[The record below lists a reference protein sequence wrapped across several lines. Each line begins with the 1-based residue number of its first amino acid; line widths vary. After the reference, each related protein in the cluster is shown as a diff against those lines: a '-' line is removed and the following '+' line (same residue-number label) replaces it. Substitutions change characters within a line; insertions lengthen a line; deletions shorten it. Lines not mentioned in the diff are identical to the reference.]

1 MRRLVCNA
9 TRICAALAIAAAGL
23 LWAAGPASAQ
33 ALSIDQRRDLL
44 FGRVGTSDFPGT
56 VTITPAGG
64 KTTTGGVIDMG
75 KNHRA
80 ARFRIEGPRDAL
92 VIVTLP
98 TTATVSGGGRTA
110 TLSNF
115 TMDLTNPINLG
126 RTGRATID
134 VGATLSLG
142 TNLPAAEYAGTFV
155 IFVDPQ

>member
-1 MRRLVCNA
+1 MRAGAPTAMRRLVCNA
-9 TRICAALAIAAAGL
+9 TRLCAALAIAAAGL

-44 FGRVGTSDFPGT
+44 FDRVGTSDFPGF

-64 KTTTGGVIDMG
+64 KTTTGGVIDMC

-110 TLSNF
+110 T
-115 TMDLTNPINLG
+115 
-126 RTGRATID
+126 
-134 VGATLSLG
+134 
-142 TNLPAAEYAGTFV
+142 
-155 IFVDPQ
+155 